1 MNNDKINIEELDM
14 NNIIKIISNKLKLVE
29 ILKNLFDN
37 PSNFNNN
44 KKILFESIEVILDS
58 LSNELNMF
66 FNINTMMSDQ
76 CPKDILLYI
85 IEIISIF
92 FIISSKKEIIIIL
105 KDTILNKLLILF
117 LNYLEIDKEE
127 KISDINSD
135 FNLIRYL

>member
-1 MNNDKINIEELDM
+1 MNNDEINIEELDM
-14 NNIIKIISNKLKLVE
+14 NNIINIISNKLKLVE

-37 PSNFNNN
+37 PSNFSNN

-66 FNINTMMSDQ
+66 FNINTMSDQ

-105 KDTILNKLLILF
+105 KDTILNIIML
-117 LNYLEIDKEE
+117 
-127 KISDINSD
+127 
-135 FNLIRYL
+135 